1 MSNMDDGAEH
11 HDLPWGADPRAHWT
25 PEQHQDWAD
34 AEQELLDQGYR
45 PAQPVCELIAT
56 VPAPGIDRW
65 GWICTESNF
74 ELADCTTIE
83 RALLGAEMR
92 LVDREARGLDDDE
105 DRAHV
110 FELQRARGRLN

>member
-1 MSNMDDGAEH
+1 MSSMDDGAEYR
-11 HDLPWGADPRAHWT
+11 DLPWGADPRAHWT

-34 AEQELLDQGYR
+34 AEQELIDQGYR

-56 VPAPGIDRW
+56 VPMPGIDRW
-65 GWICTESNF
+65 NWICTESNF

-83 RALLGAEMR
+83 RELLGAEMR
-92 LVDREARGLDDDE
+92 LVAREANGLDDDE

-110 FELQRARGRLN
+110 YELRRARGRLN